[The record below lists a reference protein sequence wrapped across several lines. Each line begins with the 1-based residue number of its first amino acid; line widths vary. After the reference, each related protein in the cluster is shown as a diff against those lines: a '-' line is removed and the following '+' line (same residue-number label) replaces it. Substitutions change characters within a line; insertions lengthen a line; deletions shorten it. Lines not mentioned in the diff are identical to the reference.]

1 MIENVKIGMTV
12 FAFQTMHDPI
22 AEGIVVDSTI
32 RETTFGGATANPKTY
47 KSIKLVHWKYY
58 IADENG
64 TRGETT
70 DFGSSGCYL
79 ENAFST
85 AKEAFE
91 AKEKLVKDYLEKLRS
106 EITDVESLFRFPL
119 NHCVIG
125 NEYTDWY
132 ARAVYEEYIEKY
144 KKGEIK

>member
-12 FAFQTMHDPI
+12 FAFQTMHDPV

-32 RETTFGGATANPKTY
+32 RETTFGGATANPKTC

-58 IADENG
+58 ITDENG
-64 TRGETT
+64 IRGESI

-79 ENAFST
+79 ENTFST

-91 AKEKLVKDYLEKLRS
+91 AKNKLIEEHREKLRS
-106 EITDVESLFRFPL
+106 EITDIVSLLNFPL
-119 NHCVIG
+119 KHEVRCG
-125 NEYTDWY
+125 EYCDWY
-132 ARAVYEEYIEKY
+132 AKEVYEEYIEKY
-144 KKGEIK
+144 KKGELK